1 VRDKAAGDTS
11 TQSQTEAQH
20 GAELN
25 SFVEHYISLG
35 YSGVHVIQA
44 LDSTT
49 MNAGDAGIV
58 MENLRGDKG
67 IPKNIQG
74 VWTSSD
80 DEAVEGNDHSRF
92 REILEKHGMDR
103 VNLRRRY
110 LADRKAARKQLTYKS
125 A

>member
-1 VRDKAAGDTS
+1 VRDKAVGDTS
-11 TQSQTEAQH
+11 TQAQTEAQR
-20 GAELN
+20 GAELS

-35 YSGVHVIQA
+35 YSGVHVMQA

-58 MENLRGDKG
+58 MEDLREGKG

-74 VWTSSD
+74 VWTFSD
-80 DEAVEGNDHSRF
+80 DEAVEGNDHPRF
-92 REILEKHGMDR
+92 REALEKHGMDR
-103 VNLRRRY
+103 VNLRRRF
-110 LADRKAARKQLTYKS
+110 LADRKAARKQLTHKS